1 MPRREMKETVL
12 VTGAT
17 GRIGRHVV
25 ANLLERDVAV
35 RVLVRDPGRAGQAL
49 GDSLRRLD
57 VVRGDLAD
65 GDSVNAAMAGA
76 ERVFLVVGGPACMN
90 EQNELNVV
98 RAAQGKVKKL
108 VKISGGFPVTS
119 ERSASP
125 IGAAHWRSEREIIA
139 SRLDYTILRPSL
151 FSQNMLRS
159 VSDGHIFL
167 TDIDAPVSYVDVRD
181 VALVATAALLNPG
194 HDRKIY
200 EVTGGEA
207 IGREFLCAS
216 IEKVC
221 PRPLKR
227 LVHSSEWVL
236 GRTPPWYRPHVQEV
250 HRTMRAGAYAKV
262 TDAVQTITG
271 RSPIAFEKFVQD
283 KADEF
288 RRLFET

>member
-1 MPRREMKETVL
+1 MPKGEVRETVL

-25 ANLLERDVAV
+25 INLLERDVAV
-35 RVLVRDPGRAGQAL
+35 RVLVRDPWRAGQIL
-49 GDSLRRLD
+49 GDSLRQVD
-57 VVRGDLAD
+57 VVRGDLTDA
-65 GDSVNAAMAGA
+65 GSVNAAMVGA
-76 ERVFLVVGGPACMN
+76 QRVFLVVGGPASVN

-98 RAAQGKVKKL
+98 RAAQGKVRKL

-119 ERSASP
+119 ERSGSP
-125 IGAAHWRSEREIIA
+125 IGAAHWRCEREIIT
-139 SRLDYTILRPSL
+139 SSLDYTILRPSL

-159 VSDGHIFL
+159 VSDEHIFL
-167 TDIDAPVSYVDVRD
+167 TDIDVPVSYVDVRD
-181 VALVATAALLNPG
+181 VALVATSALLDPG
-194 HDRKIY
+194 HDRKMY

-207 IGREFLCAS
+207 IAPGSLCAS

-236 GRTPPWYRPHVQEV
+236 ARTPSWYRLHVQEV
-250 HRTMRAGAYAKV
+250 HRMTRAGAYAKV
-262 TDAVQTITG
+262 ADAVKTITG
-271 RSPIAFEKFVQD
+271 RSPITFEQFVQD
-283 KADEF
+283 NADQF